1 MAYKVVITNL
11 LVDGVRYRRGDIID
25 PTNPDIYGNQI
36 EPCAEPE
43 VGEKPKRKRRTKAE
57 IEADN
62 AARIDV
68 PRFGDGD
75 LA

>member
-11 LVDGVRYRRGDIID
+11 LVDGVRHRRGDIIN
-25 PTNPDIYGNQI
+25 PINPDIYGNQI

-43 VGEKPKRKRRTKAE
+43 VDEKPKRKRRTKAE

-62 AARIDV
+62 AAKIDV
-68 PRFGDGD
+68 PRFANGD